1 MIAPFYESKK
11 LKDWINTHNRRPT
24 IDEERVIRHVARLEL
39 INKNSTYGIIN
50 PIQYVS
56 PNHPANCPV

>member
-11 LKDWINTHNRRPT
+11 LKDWINTHNRQPT
-24 IDEERVIRHVARLEL
+24 IDEERVIRHTACLEL
-39 INKNSTYGIIN
+39 INKNSTYGIN